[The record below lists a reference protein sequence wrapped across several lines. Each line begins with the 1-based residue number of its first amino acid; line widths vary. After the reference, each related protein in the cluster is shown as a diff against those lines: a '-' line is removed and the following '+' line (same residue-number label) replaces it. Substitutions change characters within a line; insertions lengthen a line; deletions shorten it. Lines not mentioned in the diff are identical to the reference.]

1 MTDRPDAETETPL
14 QRALRLKQEA
24 LQSKPR
30 PPGSGLRHGD
40 GAGVAA
46 GASRPWMKR

>member
-1 MTDRPDAETETPL
+1 MADPSDSAAETSL

-24 LQSKPR
+24 LRSKPK
-30 PPGSGLRHGD
+30 PPGSGA
-40 GAGVAA
+40 GAKPAAGMAA